1 MPGTFTS
8 ALAERLAIE
17 LPLIQAPMAGVS
29 TPELAVAVAH
39 AGGLGFVAGGMLTPE
54 GFAAELDGVRRRTN
68 QAVGANFF
76 VHPPPRID
84 AAREARLRAR
94 LAPYYDELGI
104 EQPGELA
111 IAPRF
116 DRAMLEAVLAAAP
129 AVVSFHF
136 GLPEGA
142 AMLAL
147 KSAGMLVMS
156 SATTVAEAR
165 RLEEGG
171 ADAVIAQGYEAGGH
185 RGTFAGRFEDAG
197 IGTFALVPQIVD
209 AVSVPVIAAGGIA
222 DGRGIAA
229 ALALGADA
237 VQIGTAFLRCPEAAT
252 GEMHRRALARH
263 LGADR
268 PAGAGSDQ
276 PLCAGDARRRRPAGL
291 SPHPLPRGSAG
302 RRRGAGRI
310 GRFRDHVGGPGGGPR
325 PRDARRGPG
334 GGADGGGAR
343 RPGRARPP
351 PAAGDDRLSRIAAAA
366 APPPS
371 TAGRARRRRRGSG
384 WRLRRSDC
392 PTRW

>member
-29 TPELAVAVAH
+29 TPELAVAVAN

-54 GFAAELDGVRRRTN
+54 GLAAEMDGVRRRTN
-68 QAVGANFF
+68 QAIGANFF

-84 AAREARLRAR
+84 PAREALLRAR
-94 LAPYYDELGI
+94 LAPYYDEFGI

-142 AMLAL
+142 ATQAL
-147 KSAGMLVMS
+147 KGAGILVMS

-171 ADAVIAQGYEAGGH
+171 VDAIIAQGYEAGGH
-185 RGTFAGRFEDAG
+185 RGTFASRFEDAG

-252 GEMHRRALARH
+252 GEMHRRALARASDEGTSVTAALTGRPARALTNRYVREMRDADAADLPDYPLIRSLAGP
-263 LGADR
+263 LGAAAAR
-268 PAGAGSDQ
+268 AGSDDFATMW
-276 PLCAGDARRRRPAGL
+276 AGQAAALGREMPAAELVAALMEEARTVLAGL
-291 SPHPLPRGSAG
+291 ASGPRRAPTAAARGSGSAG
-302 RRRGAGRI
+302 
-310 GRFRDHVGGPGGGPR
+310 
-325 PRDARRGPG
+325 
-334 GGADGGGAR
+334 
-343 RPGRARPP
+343 
-351 PAAGDDRLSRIAAAA
+351 
-366 APPPS
+366 
-371 TAGRARRRRRGSG
+371 
-384 WRLRRSDC
+384 
-392 PTRW
+392 